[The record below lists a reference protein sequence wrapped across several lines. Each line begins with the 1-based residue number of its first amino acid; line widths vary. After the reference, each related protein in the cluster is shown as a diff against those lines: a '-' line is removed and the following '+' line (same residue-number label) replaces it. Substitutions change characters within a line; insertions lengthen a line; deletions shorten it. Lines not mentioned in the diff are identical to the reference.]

1 MDSRENLELTVSAFS
16 GVKGNYVIRWKDVP
30 DIFQLTMHDRALQEE
45 IFKRNSCLP
54 PDVRMATLETARTGL
69 AGPEAQR
76 SAEEAIT
83 EEENEILL
91 TRYYLFKSALEKLS
105 GGQMTL
111 HVSDFTSTAGRDR
124 IRSGL
129 GEIAKK
135 FGTNANELYDRLERW
150 GQFIAPLGMPGMPKD
165 SRLRRL
171 IGGITN
177 LGQSLNHWAD
187 TDKSEAAD
195 LARGIAKVAYFT
207 EDFARDLAAAA
218 VRPVEYAERV
228 LSNWEKATEA
238 LQRDIGRL
246 WWTVDGWE
254 FILLLWKDAEG
265 QDRDHQRMRPR
276 GLQRLEE
283 SRVIDGVVAH
293 VLVEL
298 GGRLRRAGFNLDLGF
313 EHRLVGLEAVDEH
326 RQLIAPEVGDQLET
340 LGAGLHARRGAGAA
354 CRRRGSVQ
362 VFAIGAMGAGRS
374 PGTRAGKNQ
383 QEGHRGAGQPLLPAI
398 GPRATS
404 GKG

>member
-1 MDSRENLELTVSAFS
+1 MNFPRGSASQFQPAKFEERGTAVAFTTPALNQARVRMDSRENLELTVSAFS

-54 PDVRMATLETARTGL
+54 PEVRRATLETARTGL

-83 EEENEILL
+83 EEENEVLL
-91 TRYYLFKSALEKLS
+91 TRYYLFKTTLEKLS
-105 GGQMTL
+105 GGQMSL
-111 HVSDFTSTAGRDR
+111 HVSDFTSLAGRDR

-165 SRLRRL
+165 CRLRRL
-171 IGGITN
+171 ISGITN
-177 LGQSLNHWAD
+177 LAQGLNHWAD

-228 LSNWEKATEA
+228 LSNWEKAADA
-238 LQRDIGRL
+238 LQRDIARL

-265 QDRDHQRMRPR
+265 QDRDHQRAAVTEIYRVLPIIPDKEAANRP
-276 GLQRLEE
+276 
-283 SRVIDGVVAH
+283 
-293 VLVEL
+293 
-298 GGRLRRAGFNLDLGF
+298 N
-313 EHRLVGLEAVDEH
+313 
-326 RQLIAPEVGDQLET
+326 
-340 LGAGLHARRGAGAA
+340 AGAMQENTRMQVRA
-354 CRRRGSVQ
+354 LEGWNSGSLDIEMVRRVENVKRKR
-362 VFAIGAMGAGRS
+362 I
-374 PGTRAGKNQ
+374 
-383 QEGHRGAGQPLLPAI
+383 
-398 GPRATS
+398 
-404 GKG
+404 